1 MKSRYLL
8 LKCHLVS
15 LSVPKHSS
23 CEKETLVL
31 IKGVCKN
38 AGTSPSIPYE
48 CSLKESRLSL
58 GFRICMNSVF
68 SSAISTVG
76 CISVDPEANLGVLER
91 SDAYGHVKV
100 LLNPVRIHPLV
111 A

>member
-1 MKSRYLL
+1 MYLL

-23 CEKETLVL
+23 CEKETLIL
-31 IKGVCKN
+31 IKKVCEN
-38 AGTSPSIPYE
+38 AGTSPSLACE
-48 CSLKESRLSL
+48 CSLKESWLSL
-58 GFRICMNSVF
+58 GFRICMNSKF

-76 CISVDPEANLGVLER
+76 CISVHPEANLGVLER
-91 SDAYGHVKV
+91 SDAHSHVKV
-100 LLNPVRIHPLV
+100 LLNPMHIHPLV